1 MKYLCFRVDY
11 NHTVGGGHL
20 QRCLN
25 IANSI
30 KLNTKFIFIV
40 ETNINYRKDI
50 HKILKNH
57 KIIFLDKFN
66 PKKELKVLSEIEKKY
81 QDVTYI
87 FDICNS
93 EKIKKIYLFIK
104 YINDISFLNKGFFI
118 DGNKKESMI
127 KYLKKVNFKGVIS
140 PYFVKKNF
148 KKHYQG
154 LEYFVFNPNNKKE
167 KVKKTKIKKLL
178 ISFGNSDPKNITE
191 LVLKSLSLIK
201 KKYHIDI
208 IIGPM
213 FKNRLIQNIKTITK
227 NCKNHIFSIKKNI
240 RDLSPFLMNCDF
252 AFVSCGLTKFEAIL
266 HKKPCM
272 VIPLNY
278 ETEIM
283 SEILK
288 KKKLIFLTKNK
299 DNLTVDDLTKKI
311 HDIFKQKKTISILKK
326 NCSDLKLDN
335 KNQKFL
341 KVINFY

>member
-11 NHTVGGGHL
+11 NHAVGGGHL

-30 KLNTKFIFIV
+30 KLNTKFIFFV

-50 HKILKNH
+50 NKILKYH

-66 PKKELKVLSEIEKKY
+66 PKKELKIFKEIEKKY
-81 QDVTYI
+81 QDITYV

-93 EKIKKIYLFIK
+93 EKIKKKSFFIK
-104 YINDISFLNKGFFI
+104 YINNISFLNKSFFI

-127 KYLKKVNFKGVIS
+127 KYLKKVNFSGVIS

-154 LEYFVFNPNNKKE
+154 LKYFVFNPSNKKGN
-167 KVKKTKIKKLL
+167 VKKKKIKKLL

-201 KKYHIDI
+201 TKYYIDI

-213 FKNRLIQNIKTITK
+213 FKNKLIQNIKIITK

-240 RDLSPFLMNCDF
+240 NNLSPFLINCDF

-278 ETEIM
+278 ETEVM
-283 SEILK
+283 SKILR

-299 DNLTVDDLTKKI
+299 DNLTIDDLTKKI
-311 HDIFKQKKTISILKK
+311 NDVLKQKKTISILKQ
-326 NCSDLKLDN
+326 NCFDLKLDN
-335 KNQKFL
+335 KNKKFL
-341 KVINFY
+341 KVINFD